1 MHTDINKL
9 QQDVK
14 IHTDRKLRKY
24 KYEELTGKI
33 ISCAFEVQN
42 NLGCGFLEKVY
53 QKALLYELQTKGLKV
68 ETQKPIK
75 IVYKDQEIGIYIA
88 DFVIEHKVIVELKTV
103 EFLTTIHKAQTLNYL
118 KASGYEVG
126 LILNFARPRLE
137 YKRVV
142 V

>member
-1 MHTDINKL
+1 M
-9 QQDVK
+9 
-14 IHTDRKLRKY
+14 HTDRKVKEY

-53 QKALLYELQTKGLKV
+53 QNALLYELQIAGLKA
-68 ETQKPIK
+68 EAQKPIK
-75 IVYKDQEIGIYIA
+75 IVYKNRGIGTYIA
-88 DFVIEHKVIVELKTV
+88 DFVIEDKVIVELKTV
-103 EFLTTIHKAQTLNYL
+103 EFLTKIHKAQVLNYL
-118 KASGYEVG
+118 KAAGFQVG
-126 LILNFARPRLE
+126 LILNFARPKLE

>member
-1 MHTDINKL
+1 MHSDKKTKEYKH
-9 QQDVK
+9 QD
-14 IHTDRKLRKY
+14 
-24 KYEELTGKI
+24 LTGKI

-42 NLGCGFLEKVY
+42 SLGCGFLEKVY

-68 ETQKPIK
+68 EIQKPIK
-75 IVYKDQEIGIYIA
+75 IFYKDQNIGIYIA
-88 DFVIEHKVIVELKTV
+88 DLIVEEKVIVELKTA
-103 EFLTTIHKAQTLNYL
+103 EFLTKIHLAQTLNYL

-142 V
+142 I

>member
-1 MHTDINKL
+1 MHTDK
-9 QQDVK
+9 K
-14 IHTDRKLRKY
+14 SEEY
-24 KYEELTGKI
+24 KYQELTGKI

-53 QKALLYELQTKGLKV
+53 QKALIHELKTKALKV
-68 ETQKPIK
+68 EIEKPIK
-75 IVYKDQEIGIYIA
+75 IVYKGQNIATYIA
-88 DFVIEHKVIVELKTV
+88 DLIVEDKVIVELKTV
-103 EFLTTIHKAQTLNYL
+103 DFLTKVHVAQTLNYL

-126 LILNFARPRLE
+126 LILNFARPKLE

>member
-1 MHTDINKL
+1 MHTDK
-9 QQDVK
+9 K
-14 IHTDRKLRKY
+14 TGEY

-53 QKALLYELQTKGLKV
+53 QKALLYELQRRDIKV
-68 ETQKPIK
+68 ETQKAIK
-75 IVYKDQEIGIYIA
+75 IVYKSQEIGTYIA
-88 DFVIEHKVIVELKTV
+88 DFVIEDKVIIELKTV
-103 EFLTTIHKAQTLNYL
+103 EFLTKIHKAQTLNYL
-118 KASGYEVG
+118 KAAGYEVG
-126 LILNFARPRLE
+126 LILNFARPKLE